1 MLRAF
6 WSGSISFGLVSIPV
20 KAVPAQSSRDVRLET
35 LHRKCR
41 TKLTTKRFCPTCS
54 EEVPADETVRAF
66 ARSKNDYV
74 ILDDSELEAA
84 GTPAKHT
91 IRILDFVEM
100 KEVDPIYYESP
111 YYLRPAPGGERTY
124 ALLHKAMLE
133 SGRVGVGKVAFRER
147 ERVALVRPYEY
158 ALVLETLAFPD
169 EVRALEQAVEPP
181 DVSLD
186 ERELK
191 MAFSLID
198 TLAAPFEPA
207 RYQDEHRAALI
218 GLIEQKVAGGTVPSA
233 PAPSGKGKTEVVDLL
248 EMLRKSVQ
256 AVETERNGAAGGQER
271 EKEPEE
277 EPVLA
282 HAESAAEEAPDGMEP
297 SRPARS
303 TRAKAARKRPAA
315 APARSRRPSKQAA

>member
-6 WSGSISFGLVSIPV
+6 WSGSISFGLVGIPV

-41 TKLTTKRFCPTCS
+41 TKLATRRFCPTCD
-54 EEVPADETVRAF
+54 EEVAPEDTVRGYAH
-66 ARSKNDYV
+66 SKNDYV
-74 ILDDSELEAA
+74 LLEDDELDSVD
-84 GTPAKHT
+84 TPTRHT

-124 ALLHKAMLE
+124 ALLHKAMSE
-133 SGRVGVGKVAFRER
+133 SGRVGIGKVAFRER
-147 ERVALVRPYEY
+147 ERLALVRPYDY

-198 TLAAPFEPA
+198 TLAAPFEPT

-218 GLIEQKVAGGTVPSA
+218 SLIDQKVAGGTVRRTSAPSA
-233 PAPSGKGKTEVVDLL
+233 NGKTEVVDLL

-256 AVETERNGAAGGQER
+256 AVETERGGVAG
-271 EKEPEE
+271 
-277 EPVLA
+277 PVDRT
-282 HAESAAEEAPDGMEP
+282 ETKPEEAPAIEDEAAPEGMDP
-297 SRPARS
+297 AGPART
-303 TRAKAARKRPAA
+303 TRAKTARKRPAA